1 MAICLWT
8 KTYPHM
14 FKNYFLIAIRNIF
27 RNKLFSTVNILG
39 LALGI
44 GSALMIF
51 LWVND
56 ELEFDHFHAN
66 SDRLYRIMENQK
78 YSDGRMYTF
87 AATPGPMAPFIKEK
101 FPEIEKA
108 TRFTWEVNQLF
119 QLDDKSFFE
128 TGRYADQDFLE
139 MFSFPLVQGDLNTAL
154 KDKSSIVITE
164 KLAKKYFG
172 ESDALGKDFLLN
184 TKNSFKVSGV
194 IKDPPKNSTIQ
205 FDYLLPF
212 QFFFDE
218 NKQWIDQW
226 GNNNIRTFILLRADA
241 NPIEFENK
249 IKHEIKEHNK
259 ESNVELFIQPFKD
272 SYLYGEFED
281 GKQAGGR
288 IEHVRIFFV
297 VAVLVLVIAC
307 INFMNLST
315 AQATKR
321 AKEVGLRK
329 VIGAVP
335 TQLFRQFMGESF
347 LTVSL
352 SAAIAVLL
360 AVLLLP
366 KFNSITSKD
375 LSLYVLDFRTVLIF
389 VAIILFTAFVAGSY
403 PAIFIS
409 EFKPVQVLKGQLK
422 SGSSAGFF
430 RKILVIVQFSLSIF
444 LIISTTVV
452 FRQMNFME
460 NRDIGFERENV
471 FYMWMEGD
479 VRSKFETFRQ
489 RLASETGIEGV
500 TGASQLP
507 IDIGNSTGGLTWE
520 GKDPDA
526 NILFTNIDVDY
537 EFIQTMRMHM
547 VEGRP
552 FDRARVTDTSAYIV
566 NETAAAKFGFKN
578 GTADQDL
585 IMWERKGKIVGVVK
599 DFNFGSLHN
608 AVEPLVIRMS
618 KNNVYLVLVRA
629 KQHETEAA
637 LSSAE
642 KLWKEYAPGY
652 PFRYSF
658 LNQDWEG
665 FYKAEAQRG
674 KVFNTLAVLSIFI
687 SCLGLFGL
695 SAFSAE
701 RRTKELG
708 IRKALGAST
717 QGLVGLMGKEFTVL
731 VLVAAC
737 VGCPL
742 GWYAMTLWLSNYA
755 YHIDVGITTLILA
768 AMICMMVSLITIA
781 YHSIKVAASDPVKS
795 LRYE

>member
-1 MAICLWT
+1 ML
-8 KTYPHM
+8 
-14 FKNYFLIAIRNIF
+14 KNYLLIALRNIF

-44 GSALMIF
+44 GSALLIF

-56 ELEFDHFHAN
+56 ELEYDHFHAN
-66 SDRLYRIMENQK
+66 ADRLYRIMENQK
-78 YSDGRMYTF
+78 YTDGRLYTF

-101 FPEIEKA
+101 FPEIEMA
-108 TRFTWEVNQLF
+108 TRFTWEVNLLF
-119 QLDDKSFFE
+119 QLGDKSFFE
-128 TGRYADQDFLE
+128 TGRYVDQDFLD
-139 MFSFPLVQGDLNTAL
+139 MFSFPFVHGDIATAL

-164 KLAKKYFG
+164 KMAMKYFG
-172 ESDALGKDFLLN
+172 ESDVLGKDFLLN
-184 TKNSFKVSGV
+184 TKNSFKVTGV
-194 IKDPPKNSTIQ
+194 IKDPPKNSSIQ

-218 NKQWIDQW
+218 NKNWIDQW
-226 GNNNIRTFILLRADA
+226 GNNNIRTFILLRADTD
-241 NPIEFENK
+241 PTDFENK
-249 IKHEIKEHNK
+249 IKHEIKEHN
-259 ESNVELFIQPFKD
+259 EGSNVELFIQPFKD
-272 SYLYGEFED
+272 SYLYGDFED

-335 TQLFRQFMGESF
+335 SQLFRQFMGESF
-347 LTVSL
+347 LTVCL
-352 SAAIAVLL
+352 SAVIAVLL
-360 AVLLLP
+360 TVLLLP
-366 KFNSITSKD
+366 KFNEITSKA
-375 LSLYVLDFRTVLIF
+375 LSLYVLDVRIILIF
-389 VAIILFTAFVAGSY
+389 VGIIVFTAFVAGSY
-403 PAIFIS
+403 PAVFIS

-422 SGSSAGFF
+422 SGSKAGFF
-430 RKILVIVQFSLSIF
+430 RKILVVVQFSLSIF
-444 LIISTTVV
+444 LIISTAVV
-452 FRQMNFME
+452 YRQMSFME
-460 NRDIGFERENV
+460 NRDIGFDRENV
-471 FYMWMEGD
+471 FHIAMQGD
-479 VRSKFETFRQ
+479 IQSKFETFRQ
-489 RLASETGIEGV
+489 RLLSEPGIEAV
-500 TGASQLP
+500 TAASSLP
-507 IDIGNSTGGLTWE
+507 IDIGNSTMGLDWE

-526 NILFTNIDVDY
+526 QILFTNIDVDY
-537 EFIQTMRMHM
+537 EFIQTMKMKM
-547 VEGRP
+547 LEGRP
-552 FDRARVTDTSAYIV
+552 FDRSRVTDTSAYIV
-566 NETAAAKFGFKN
+566 NETAAAKFGFKD

-585 IMWERKGKIVGVVK
+585 TMWDRKGKIVGVVK

-608 AVEPLVIRMS
+608 AVEPLVIRLAM
-618 KNNVYLVLVRA
+618 NNVWLTLVRA
-629 KQHETEAA
+629 KQHETETA
-637 LSSAE
+637 LRSAE

-652 PFRYSF
+652 LFRYSF
-658 LNQDWEG
+658 LNQEWEG

-717 QGLVGLMGKEFTVL
+717 QGLVWLMGREFTIL
-731 VLVAAC
+731 VLIAAC
-737 VGCPL
+737 IGCPL

-755 YHIDVGITTLILA
+755 YHIDVGVITLILA
-768 AMICMMVSLITIA
+768 ALICMMVSLITIA
-781 YHSIKVAASDPVKS
+781 YHSIRVAASDPVKS